1 MGVAMSKAHESWVT
15 ADFQFVAENL
25 AKKLPGFRKPQLA
38 ALHLA
43 LGSLITFDS
52 SNPTMNLIMPT
63 GTGKTDTIFAIL
75 IAAKMERTLILV
87 PSDSLR
93 EQMGARLMTLEKL
106 RAIGAIEDAVLSPN
120 VYLMKGSIAEPEI
133 ERLENFDVIITTPNS
148 LHQLSYVS
156 LKRITGM
163 CSHLIIDEAHHVAAH
178 TWKRVRESFHG
189 KPVFQ
194 FTATPFRN
202 DGQRLGGRT
211 IYNYSLSQ
219 AQKDGY
225 FQSIEFHP
233 IREYDP
239 RVADKAVADKALA
252 LLDEDLAK
260 GFNHL
265 LMVRAKTKKRANALF
280 ELYKER
286 VDLSPVLLYSGAKNL
301 DRTVDEVKQMKHRIV
316 VCVDMFGEGFDLPE
330 LKIAAL
336 HDQHLSP
343 AVTLQFIGR
352 LTRVNSKLG
361 PAKFVANLANQRID
375 QEMAALYSDDADW
388 SSVIREVSEEK
399 VTRELEEEHFAAQF
413 SQKPEEFDL
422 LALNPT
428 PKVSASAFKL
438 EPNKWAPK
446 RVKGTVMAA
455 EEVMYSNVNDDGNLV
470 LVVTRAYQK
479 VEWAKTREISQLV
492 WTLYTAYYC
501 EAHKTL
507 FIHCSG
513 EDRQANT
520 FLKLLA
526 PNAARISGEP
536 VFRILGGLSM
546 LKLQNVGLSRMSDNL
561 RFTMHVGRDIN
572 TVIHE
577 LEQGTSTKSNIFA
590 VGFDNGVQTTAGCS
604 HKGKI
609 WQMNSGSVQQW
620 VNWCKQVAGR
630 LADESINTAH
640 ILENVVRSEPI
651 KDKWPEGIFFADWPD
666 EVYIE
671 DESHRF
677 INVGENE
684 YALIELV
691 IDLPKYVSESELSV
705 VIFTEK
711 AGNRIDVA
719 KLSMKLNGND
729 YQVNS
734 GGERFVFRN
743 GSSLALKEYLHENP
757 LRLLC
762 VDGSVIFG
770 NHRAFSKSLQNS
782 ELPVSNLV
790 KWDWG
795 NTPINIES
803 MGCKANLATVQG
815 FTYSKIKDNYSIVF
829 NDDGAGEIADLV
841 CINESKNAIE
851 VDLYHCKY
859 CSNNAEPGARVADTY
874 EVSGQASRSVKWN
887 NNGNALFE
895 RLMQRYQDGL
905 VNGFDRLLKGNN
917 CELDLLRNKCRDKRV
932 VLRFNIVQPAIAN
945 SKVSQAQLLVLGSS
959 YAFIKA
965 TTGQE
970 LKVIINNQ

>member
-1 MGVAMSKAHESWVT
+1 MSKAHESWTT
-15 ADFQFVAENL
+15 AEFQFVAENL
-25 AKKLPGFRKPQLA
+25 AKELPGFRKPQLA

-52 SNPTMNLIMPT
+52 SNSTMNLIMPT

-75 IAAKMERTLILV
+75 IAAAMERTLVLV

-93 EQMGARLMTLEKL
+93 EQMGARLMSLEKL
-106 RAIGAIEDAVLSPN
+106 RSIGAIGEAVLSPN
-120 VYLMKGSIAEPEI
+120 VYLMKGGIAELEI
-133 ERLENFDVIITTPNS
+133 DLLENFDVIIATPNS
-148 LHQLSYVS
+148 LHQLPDA
-156 LKRITGM
+156 LLARLADL
-163 CSHLIIDEAHHVAAH
+163 CSHLIIDEAHHVSAH
-178 TWKRVRESFHG
+178 TWRRVKESFHG

-202 DGQRLGGRT
+202 DGQRLGGKT

-239 RVADKAVADKALA
+239 RIADKAVADKALA
-252 LLDEDLAK
+252 LLDDDLAK
-260 GFNHL
+260 GFDHL
-265 LMVRAKTKKRANALF
+265 LMVRAKTKKRAKALF
-280 ELYKER
+280 ELYKDR
-286 VDLSPVLLYSGAKNL
+286 VDLSPVLIYSGVKNL
-301 DRTVDEVKQMKHRIV
+301 NKTVEEVKAKQHRII

-352 LTRVNSKLG
+352 LTRVSNKLG

-375 QEMAALYSDDADW
+375 QEMAALYSEDADW

-399 VTRELEEEHFAAQF
+399 IARELEEEQFAEQF
-413 SQKPEEFDL
+413 SQKPDEFNL
-422 LALNPT
+422 LSLNPA

-438 EPNKWAPK
+438 EPNKWEPK
-446 RVKGTVMAA
+446 RIEGAA
-455 EEVMYSNVNDDGNLV
+455 VAGEEVMYSNVNDDGNLV
-470 LVVTRAYQK
+470 LVVTRAYRK

-492 WTLYTAYYC
+492 WTLYVAYYC
-501 EAHKTL
+501 EAQKTL
-507 FIHCSG
+507 FVHCSG

-526 PNAARISGEP
+526 PNAVRISGEP
-536 VFRILGGLSM
+536 VFRILAGLSM

-577 LEQGTSTKSNIFA
+577 LEEGTSTKSNIFA
-590 VGFDNGVQTTAGCS
+590 VGFENGVQSTAGCS

-609 WQMNSGSVQQW
+609 WKMDSGSIQQW
-620 VNWCKQVAGR
+620 VKWCDHIADR
-630 LADESINTAH
+630 LADESINTAY

-651 KDKWPEGIFFADWPD
+651 KDKWPQGIFFADWPD

-671 DESHRF
+671 NESHRH
-677 INVGENE
+677 INIGANE
-684 YALIELV
+684 YALIDLV
-691 IDLPKYVSESELSV
+691 IDLPKYVSESEIQV

-711 AGNRIDVA
+711 NGSRVNVADVHLNLHGSNYSVSSGKA
-719 KLSMKLNGND
+719 K
-729 YQVNS
+729 
-734 GGERFVFRN
+734 FVFRN
-743 GSSLALKEYLHENP
+743 GSNVTLAEYFHENP

-762 VDGSVIFG
+762 VDGSVVYG
-770 NHRAFSKSLQNS
+770 NYRAFSKSLLNS
-782 ELPVSNLV
+782 KLPVSNLV
-790 KWDWG
+790 EWDWG
-795 NTPINIES
+795 TTPINVES
-803 MGCKANLATVQG
+803 MGRTADLATVQG
-815 FTYSKIKDNYSIVF
+815 FTYSKIKDKYSIVF
-829 NDDGAGEIADLV
+829 NDDGAGEVADLV
-841 CINESKNAIE
+841 CISESKNAIE

-859 CSNNAEPGARVADTY
+859 CSNNAGPGARVADTY

-887 NNGNALFE
+887 NNGSALFE
-895 RLMQRYQDGL
+895 RLLQRYQNGL
-905 VNGFDRLLKGNN
+905 VDGFNRLLKGNN
-917 CELDLLRNKCRDKRV
+917 LELDLLRNKCRDKRV
-932 VLRFNIVQPAIAN
+932 VLRFNIVQPAIAR
-945 SKVSQAQLLVLGSS
+945 SKVSEEQLRVLGSS

-970 LKVIINNQ
+970 LKVIVNKK

>member
-1 MGVAMSKAHESWVT
+1 MSKVHESWGA

-25 AKKLPGFRKPQLA
+25 AKKVPGFRKPQLA

-52 SNPTMNLIMPT
+52 SNSTMNFIMPT

-75 IAAKMERTLILV
+75 IAAAMKRTLILV
-87 PSDSLR
+87 PSDNLR
-93 EQMGARLMTLEKL
+93 EQMGARLMSLEKL
-106 RAIGAIEDAVLSPN
+106 RAIGAIGEAVLSPN
-120 VYLMKGSIAEPEI
+120 VYLMKGGIAEPEI
-133 ERLENFDVIITTPNS
+133 DQLENFDVIIATPNS
-148 LHQLSYVS
+148 LHQLSDAL
-156 LKRITGM
+156 LKRIAAL
-163 CSHLIIDEAHHVAAH
+163 CSHLIIDEAHHVAAR
-178 TWKRVRESFHG
+178 TWIRVRESFHA

-202 DGQRLGGRT
+202 DGLRLGGRT

-239 RVADKAVADKALA
+239 RIADKAVADKALA
-252 LLDEDLAK
+252 LLDDDLGK
-260 GFNHL
+260 GYDHL
-265 LMVRAKTKKRANALF
+265 LMVRAKTKKRAQALF
-280 ELYKER
+280 DLYKNR
-286 VDLSPVLLYSGAKNL
+286 VDLSPVLLYSGLKNL
-301 DRTVDEVKQMKHRIV
+301 DKAVEAVKAKQHRII
-316 VCVDMFGEGFDLPE
+316 VCVDMLGEGFDLPE

-352 LTRVNSKLG
+352 LTRVSNKLG

-375 QEMAALYSDDADW
+375 QEMAALYSEDADW

-399 VTRELEEEHFAAQF
+399 VARELEEEQFAAQF

-422 LALNPT
+422 LALNPA

-438 EPNKWAPK
+438 DPKEWSPK
-446 RVKGTVMAA
+446 RVDGAVLAG

-470 LVVTRAYQK
+470 LVVTRAYRK

-492 WTLYTAYYC
+492 WTLYAAYYSA
-501 EAHKTL
+501 AHNTL
-507 FIHCSG
+507 FVHCSG
-513 EDRQANT
+513 EDRQTNV
-520 FLKLLA
+520 FLKVLA
-526 PNAARISGEP
+526 PKATRISGEP
-536 VFRILGGLSM
+536 VFRILGGFSM

-590 VGFDNGVQTTAGCS
+590 VGFDSGVESTAGCS

-609 WQMNSGSVQQW
+609 WKMDSGSIQQW
-620 VNWCKQVAGR
+620 VKWCDHMAGR

-640 ILENVVRSEPI
+640 ILENVVRSELI
-651 KDKWPEGIFFADWPD
+651 KDKWPQGIFFADWPD

-671 DESHRF
+671 DESRRY
-677 INVGENE
+677 INVGAVE
-684 YALIELV
+684 YALIDLE
-691 IDLPKYVSESELSV
+691 IDRPKYISNSELAV

-711 AGNRIDVA
+711 SGSRVDVA
-719 KLSMKLNGND
+719 DVRLKLHGNN
-729 YQVNS
+729 YTVSS
-734 GGERFVFRN
+734 GRAQFVF
-743 GSSLALKEYLHENP
+743 SSGRSVTLSEYLYENP

-762 VDGSVIFG
+762 VDGSVVFG
-770 NHRAFSKSLQNS
+770 NYLAFSKSLQNS
-782 ELPVSNLV
+782 KLPMSNLIG
-790 KWDWG
+790 WDWG
-795 NTPINIES
+795 NTPINLES
-803 MGCKANLATVQG
+803 MGRFADLATVQG
-815 FTYSKIKDNYSIVF
+815 FTYSTIKGNYSIVF
-829 NDDGAGEIADLV
+829 NDDGAGEVADLV

-859 CSNNAEPGARVADTY
+859 CSSNAAPGARVADTY

-895 RLMQRYQDGL
+895 RLLQRYQDGL
-905 VNGFDRLLKGNN
+905 IDGFDRLLKGDSR
-917 CELDLLRNKCRDKRV
+917 ELDLLRNKCRDKRV
-932 VLRFNIVQPAIAN
+932 VLRFNIVQPAIAH
-945 SKVSQAQLLVLGSS
+945 SKVSDEQLRVLGSS

-965 TTGQE
+965 ATGQE
-970 LKVIINNQ
+970 LKVIVNKN

>member
-1 MGVAMSKAHESWVT
+1 MSRAHESWT
-15 ADFQFVAENL
+15 AADFQFVAENL
-25 AKKLPGFRKPQLA
+25 EKKLQGFRKPQLA

-52 SNPTMNLIMPT
+52 SNSTMNLIMPT

-75 IAAKMERTLILV
+75 IGAAMERTLILV

-93 EQMGARLMTLEKL
+93 EQMGARLMSLEKL
-106 RAIGAIEDAVLSPN
+106 RAIGAIGEAVLSPD
-120 VYLMKGSIAEPEI
+120 VYLMKGGIAEAEI
-133 ERLENFDVIITTPNS
+133 DQLENFDVIIATPNS
-148 LHQLSYVS
+148 LHQLSDAL
-156 LKRITGM
+156 LKRIAGL
-163 CSHLIIDEAHHVAAH
+163 CSHMIIDEAHHVAAH
-178 TWKRVRESFHG
+178 TWRRVRESFHG

-202 DGQRLGGRT
+202 DGQRLGGKT

-239 RVADKAVADKALA
+239 RIADKAVADKALA
-252 LLDEDLAK
+252 LLDDDLAK
-260 GFNHL
+260 GFDHL
-265 LMVRAKTKKRANALF
+265 LIVRAKTKKRAKALF
-280 ELYKER
+280 ELYKDR
-286 VDLSPVLLYSGAKNL
+286 VDLSPVLVYSGVKDL
-301 DRTVDEVKQMKHRIV
+301 DKIVEEVKAKEHRII
-316 VCVDMFGEGFDLPE
+316 VCVDMLGEGFDLPE

-352 LTRVNSKLG
+352 LTRVSNKLG

-375 QEMAALYSDDADW
+375 QEMAALYSEDADW

-399 VTRELEEEHFAAQF
+399 VARELEEEQFAAQF
-413 SQKPEEFDL
+413 SQEPEEFDL

-438 EPNKWAPK
+438 EPNKWEPERIKSA
-446 RVKGTVMAA
+446 VVAG

-470 LVVTRAYQK
+470 LVVTRAYRK

-492 WTLYTAYYC
+492 WTLYAGYYC

-507 FIHCSG
+507 FVHCSG

-526 PNAARISGEP
+526 PNAVRISGDP

-572 TVIHE
+572 TVIDE
-577 LEQGTSTKSNIFA
+577 LEKGTSTKSNIFA
-590 VGFDNGVQTTAGCS
+590 VGFDNGVQSTAGCS

-609 WQMNSGSVQQW
+609 WQMDSGSVQQW
-620 VNWCKQVAGR
+620 VKWCDKIAAR

-640 ILENVVRSEPI
+640 ILENVVRSELI
-651 KDKWPEGIFFADWPD
+651 KDKWPQGIFFADWPD

-671 DESHRF
+671 DESRRY
-677 INVGENE
+677 INVGANE
-684 YALIELV
+684 YALTDLV
-691 IDLPKYVSESELSV
+691 IDLPKYVSESELAV

-711 AGNRIDVA
+711 NGSQVEVADVRL
-719 KLSMKLNGND
+719 KLHSND
-729 YQVNS
+729 YHVSS
-734 GGERFVFRN
+734 GRAKFVFRN
-743 GSSLALKEYLHENP
+743 GSSVALSEYLHENP

-762 VDGSVIFG
+762 VDGSVVFG
-770 NHRAFSKSLQNS
+770 NYRAFSKSLQNS
-782 ELPVSNLV
+782 KLPMGSLIE
-790 KWDWG
+790 WDWRT
-795 NTPINIES
+795 TPINVES
-803 MGCKANLATVQG
+803 MGRRANLATVQG
-815 FTYSKIKDNYSIVF
+815 FTYLTIKDKYSLIF
-829 NDDGAGEIADLV
+829 NDDGAGEVADLV
-841 CINESKNAIE
+841 CINESKNVIE

-859 CSNNAEPGARVADTY
+859 CSSDAVPGARVADTY

-895 RLMQRYQDGL
+895 RLLQRYQDGL
-905 VNGFDRLLKGNN
+905 VDGFNRLLKGDSR
-917 CELDLLRNKCRDKRV
+917 ELDLLRNKCRDKRV
-932 VLRFNIVQPAIAN
+932 VLRFNIVQPAIAR
-945 SKVSQAQLLVLGSS
+945 SKVSEEQLRVLGSS

-965 TTGQE
+965 TTGQD
-970 LKVIINNQ
+970 LKVIVNKK

>member
-1 MGVAMSKAHESWVT
+1 MSKAHESWIE
-15 ADFQFVAENL
+15 ADLQFVAENL
-25 AKKLPGFRKPQLA
+25 AKELPGFRKPQLA

-52 SNPTMNLIMPT
+52 SNSTMNFIMPT

-75 IAAKMERTLILV
+75 IAAAMERTLILV
-87 PSDSLR
+87 PSDNLR
-93 EQMGARLMTLEKL
+93 EQIGARLMGLEKL
-106 RAIGAIEDAVLSPN
+106 REIGAIGEAVLSPN
-120 VYLMKGSIAEPEI
+120 VYLMKGGISEPEI
-133 ERLENFDVIITTPNS
+133 DRLGSFDVIIATPNS
-148 LHQLSYVS
+148 LHQLSDAS
-156 LKRITGM
+156 LKHIVGL

-178 TWKRVRESFHG
+178 TWSRVRESFHG

-202 DGQRLGGRT
+202 DGQRLGGKT

-233 IREYDP
+233 VREYDP
-239 RVADKAVADKALA
+239 RIADKAVADKALA
-252 LLDEDLAK
+252 LLDDDLAT
-260 GFNHL
+260 GFDHL
-265 LMVRAKTKKRANALF
+265 LMVRAKTKKRAKALF
-280 ELYKER
+280 DLYKDR
-286 VDLSPVLLYSGAKNL
+286 VDLSPVLLYSGVKNL
-301 DRTVDEVKQMKHRIV
+301 DKTVEEVKAKQHRII
-316 VCVDMFGEGFDLPE
+316 VCVNMFGEGFDLPE

-352 LTRVNSKLG
+352 LTRVSNKLG

-375 QEMAALYSDDADW
+375 QEMASLYSEDADW
-388 SSVIREVSEEK
+388 SSVIREVSGEK
-399 VTRELEEEHFAAQF
+399 VARELEEEQFAAQF
-413 SQKPEEFDL
+413 SKKPEEFDL
-422 LALNPT
+422 LALNPY
-428 PKVSASAFKL
+428 PKISASAFKL
-438 EPNKWAPK
+438 KPINWEPERIEGA
-446 RVKGTVMAA
+446 VVGG
-455 EEVMYSNVNDDGNLV
+455 EEVMYSNVNNDDNLV
-470 LVVTRAYQK
+470 LLVTRAYRK
-479 VEWAKTREISQLV
+479 VEWAKTREINQLE
-492 WTLYTAYYC
+492 WTLYAAYYC
-501 EAHKTL
+501 RAHETL
-507 FIHCSG
+507 FVHCSG
-513 EDRQANT
+513 EDRQTNA

-536 VFRILGGLSM
+536 VFRVLGGLSM

-590 VGFDNGVQTTAGCS
+590 VGFDNGVQSTAGCS

-609 WQMNSGSVQQW
+609 WKMDSGSIHQW
-620 VNWCKQVAGR
+620 VKWSDRIAAL

-671 DESHRF
+671 DESRRY
-677 INVGENE
+677 INVGANE
-684 YALIELV
+684 YALIDLV

-711 AGNRIDVA
+711 SGCRVEVADVRFKLLGNNCNVSAGSA
-719 KLSMKLNGND
+719 
-729 YQVNS
+729 
-734 GGERFVFRN
+734 RFVFRN
-743 GSSLALKEYLHENP
+743 GSSVALSEYLDENQ

-762 VDGSVIFG
+762 VDGSVVFG
-770 NHRAFSKSLQNS
+770 NYRAFSKSLQNS
-782 ELPVSNLV
+782 KLPVENLV
-790 KWDWG
+790 EWDWG
-795 NTPINIES
+795 ATPINVES
-803 MGCKANLATVQG
+803 MGRSADLATVQG
-815 FTYSKIKDNYSIVF
+815 FTYSTIKEKYSIVF
-829 NDDGAGEIADLV
+829 NDDGAGEVADLV

-859 CSNNAEPGARVADTY
+859 CSKNSEPGARVADTY
-874 EVSGQASRSVKWN
+874 EVSGQASRSTKWN
-887 NNGNALFE
+887 NNGDALFE
-895 RLMQRYQDGL
+895 RLLQRYQAGLLDGF
-905 VNGFDRLLKGNN
+905 NRLLKGDTR
-917 CELDLLRNKCRDKRV
+917 ELDLLRNKCRDKRV
-932 VLRFNIVQPAIAN
+932 VLRFNIVQPAIAR
-945 SKVSQAQLLVLGSS
+945 SKVSEEQLRVLGSS

-970 LKVIINNQ
+970 LKVFVNKK

>member
-1 MGVAMSKAHESWVT
+1 MSKAYESWI
-15 ADFQFVAENL
+15 AGGFQFVSEDL
-25 AKKLPGFRKPQLA
+25 ARNLPGFRKPQLA

-52 SNPTMNLIMPT
+52 SNSTMNLIMPT

-75 IAAKMERTLILV
+75 IAAAMKRTLILV

-93 EQMGARLMTLEKL
+93 EQMGTRLTSLEKL
-106 RAIGAIEDAVLSPN
+106 RAIGAIGESILPPH
-120 VYLMKGSIAEPEI
+120 VYLMKGAIADDEI
-133 ERLENFDVIITTPNS
+133 HQLENFDVIITTPNS
-148 LHQLSYVS
+148 LSQLSDVS
-156 LKRITGM
+156 MKRIADM
-163 CSHLIIDEAHHVAAH
+163 CSNLIIDEAHHVVAH
-178 TWKRVRESFHG
+178 TWKRVRESFQQ

-202 DGQRLGGRT
+202 DGQRLGGKT
-211 IYNYSLSQ
+211 IYNYPLSQ

-239 RVADKAVADKALA
+239 RIANKAVADKALA
-252 LLDEDLAK
+252 LLDDDLSK
-260 GFNHL
+260 GFDHL
-265 LMVRAKTKKRANALF
+265 LMVRAKTKKRAKALF

-286 VDLSPVLLYSGAKNL
+286 VDLSPVLLYSGVKNL
-301 DRTVDEVKQMKHRIV
+301 DKAVEEVKEKKHRII
-316 VCVDMFGEGFDLPE
+316 VCVDMLGEGFDLPE

-352 LTRVNSKLG
+352 LTRVSNKLG

-388 SSVIREVSEEK
+388 SAVIREVSEEK
-399 VTRELEEEHFAAQF
+399 VTRELEEEEFAAQF
-413 SQKPEEFDL
+413 SKKSKNFDL

-438 EPNKWAPK
+438 DPNKWVPK
-446 RVKGTVMAA
+446 RIEGVALSG
-455 EEVMYSNVNDDGNLV
+455 EEIMYSNVNDDGNLV
-470 LVVTRAYQK
+470 LVVTRNYRK

-492 WTLYTAYYC
+492 WTLYAAYYC
-501 EAHKTL
+501 EKHKIL
-507 FIHCSG
+507 FVHCSG
-513 EDRQANT
+513 EDRQANS

-526 PNAARISGEP
+526 PSAARISGEP

-590 VGFDNGVQTTAGCS
+590 VGFDNGVQSTAGCS

-609 WQMNSGSVQQW
+609 WQMDSGSVHQW
-620 VNWCKQVAGR
+620 VKWCERVAGR
-630 LADESINTAH
+630 LVDESINTEH

-651 KDKWPEGIFFADWPD
+651 KDKWPGGIFFADWPD

-671 DESHRF
+671 DESRRY
-677 INVGENE
+677 INVGTNE
-684 YALIELV
+684 YALIDLV
-691 IDLPKYVSESELSV
+691 IDLPKYISDSELSV
-705 VIFTEK
+705 VIYTETT
-711 AGNRIDVA
+711 GSRVDVA
-719 KLSMKLNGND
+719 DVRMKLHGND
-729 YQVNS
+729 YKITS
-734 GGERFVFRN
+734 GREKFVFRN
-743 GSSLALKEYLHENP
+743 GSSIALSEYLNENP

-762 VDGSVIFG
+762 VDGSVIFR
-770 NHRAFSKSLQNS
+770 NYRAFSKALENS
-782 ELPVSNLV
+782 KLPVSNLIE
-790 KWDWG
+790 WDWG
-795 NTPINIES
+795 TTPINVES
-803 MGCKANLATVQG
+803 MGRSGDLATVQG
-815 FTYSKIKDNYSIVF
+815 FTYSTIKDNYSIVF

-841 CINESKNAIE
+841 CIQENKSEIL
-851 VDLYHCKY
+851 VDLFHCKY
-859 CSNNAEPGARVADTY
+859 CSSNAVPGARVADTY

-895 RLMQRYQDGL
+895 RLLQRYRDGL
-905 VNGFDRLLKGNN
+905 ADGFDRLLKGDNR
-917 CELDLLRNKCRDKRV
+917 ELDLLRNKCRDKRV
-932 VLRFNIVQPAIAN
+932 VLRFNIVQPAIAR
-945 SKVSQAQLLVLGSS
+945 SKVSEEQLRVLGSS

-970 LKVIINNQ
+970 LKVIVSKK

>member
-1 MGVAMSKAHESWVT
+1 MSRAHESWT
-15 ADFQFVAENL
+15 AADFQFVAENL
-25 AKKLPGFRKPQLA
+25 EKKLPGFRKPQLA

-52 SNPTMNLIMPT
+52 SNSTMNLIMPT
-63 GTGKTDTIFAIL
+63 GTGKTDAIFAIL
-75 IAAKMERTLILV
+75 IAAAMERTLILV

-93 EQMGARLMTLEKL
+93 EQMGARLMSLEKL
-106 RAIGAIEDAVLSPN
+106 RAIGAIGEAVLSPN
-120 VYLMKGSIAEPEI
+120 VYLMKGGIAEPEI
-133 ERLENFDVIITTPNS
+133 ELLQNFDVIIATPNS
-148 LHQLSYVS
+148 LHQLSDAL
-156 LKRITGM
+156 LKRIVGL
-163 CSHLIIDEAHHVAAH
+163 CSHMIIDEAHHVAAH
-178 TWKRVRESFHG
+178 TWRRVRESFDG

-202 DGQRLGGRT
+202 DGQRLGGKT

-239 RVADKAVADKALA
+239 RIADKAVADKALA
-252 LLDEDLAK
+252 LLDDDLAK
-260 GFNHL
+260 GFDHL
-265 LMVRAKTKKRANALF
+265 LMVRAKTKKRAKALF
-280 ELYKER
+280 ELYKDR
-286 VDLSPVLLYSGAKNL
+286 VDLSPVLLYSGVKNL
-301 DRTVDEVKQMKHRIV
+301 DKTVEEVKAKEHRII
-316 VCVDMFGEGFDLPE
+316 VCVDMLGEGFDLPE

-352 LTRVNSKLG
+352 LTRVSNKLG
-361 PAKFVANLANQRID
+361 PAKFVANLANQQID
-375 QEMAALYSDDADW
+375 QEMAALYSEDADW

-399 VTRELEEEHFAAQF
+399 IARELDEEQFAAQF

-438 EPNKWAPK
+438 EPNKWEPERIK
-446 RVKGTVMAA
+446 AA
-455 EEVMYSNVNDDGNLV
+455 VVAGEEVMYSNVNDDGNLV
-470 LVVTRAYQK
+470 LVVTRAYRK

-492 WTLYTAYYC
+492 WTLYAAYYC
-501 EAHKTL
+501 ESHKTL
-507 FIHCSG
+507 FVHCSG

-526 PNAARISGEP
+526 PNAARISGDP

-572 TVIHE
+572 TVINE

-590 VGFDNGVQTTAGCS
+590 VGFDNGVQSTAGCS

-609 WQMNSGSVQQW
+609 WKMDSGSIQQW
-620 VNWCKQVAGR
+620 VKWCDQIAGR

-651 KDKWPEGIFFADWPD
+651 KDKWPQGVFFADWPD

-671 DESHRF
+671 DESRRY

-684 YALIELV
+684 YALIDLV
-691 IDLPKYVSESELSV
+691 IDLPKYVSETELSV

-711 AGNRIDVA
+711 SGSRVNVADVRL
-719 KLSMKLNGND
+719 KLHGND
-729 YQVNS
+729 YNVSS
-734 GGERFVFRN
+734 GRAKFVFRN
-743 GSSLALKEYLHENP
+743 GSSVALSEYLLENP

-762 VDGSVIFG
+762 VDGSVVFG
-770 NHRAFSKSLQNS
+770 NYRAFSKSLQNS
-782 ELPVSNLV
+782 KLPVGSLIE
-790 KWDWG
+790 WDWG
-795 NTPINIES
+795 TTPINVES
-803 MGCKANLATVQG
+803 MGRNANLATVQG
-815 FTYSKIKDNYSIVF
+815 FTYLTIKEKYSIVF
-829 NDDGAGEIADLV
+829 NDDGAGEVADLV
-841 CINESKNAIE
+841 CINESKNTIE

-859 CSNNAEPGARVADTY
+859 CSNNAGPGARVADTY

-895 RLMQRYQDGL
+895 RLLQRYQDGL
-905 VNGFDRLLKGNN
+905 ADGFNRLLKGDNR
-917 CELDLLRNKCRDKRV
+917 ELDLLRNKCRDKRV
-932 VLRFNIVQPAIAN
+932 VLRFNIVQPAIAR
-945 SKVSQAQLLVLGSS
+945 SKVSEEQLRVLGSS

-970 LKVIINNQ
+970 LKVIVNKK

>member
-1 MGVAMSKAHESWVT
+1 MSKAYESWIA
-15 ADFQFVAENL
+15 ADFQFISENVE
-25 AKKLPGFRKPQLA
+25 KTLPGFRKPQLA

-52 SNPTMNLIMPT
+52 SNSTMNLIMPT
-63 GTGKTDTIFAIL
+63 GTGKTDTIFAML
-75 IAAKMERTLILV
+75 VAAAMERTLILV

-93 EQMGARLMTLEKL
+93 EQMGTRLTSLEKL
-106 RAIGAIEDAVLSPN
+106 RTIGAIGEAVLSPN
-120 VYLMKGSIAEPEI
+120 VYLMKGGITEPEI
-133 ERLENFDVIITTPNS
+133 DRLEDFDVIIATPNS
-148 LHQLSYVS
+148 LHQLSDVL
-156 LKRITGM
+156 LKRIAGL

-189 KPVFQ
+189 RPVFQ

-202 DGQRLGGRT
+202 DGQRLGGKT
-211 IYNYSLSQ
+211 IYNYPLSQ
-219 AQKDGY
+219 AQRDGY
-225 FQSIEFHP
+225 FQSIEFYP
-233 IREYDP
+233 VREYDP
-239 RVADKAVADKALA
+239 RIADKAVADKALA
-252 LLDEDLAK
+252 LLDEDLAQ
-260 GFNHL
+260 GFDHL
-265 LMVRAKTKKRANALF
+265 LMVRAKTKKRAKALF

-286 VDLSPVLLYSGAKNL
+286 VDLSPVLLYSGVKNL
-301 DRTVDEVKQMKHRIV
+301 DRAVEEVKAKKHRIV
-316 VCVDMFGEGFDLPE
+316 VCVDMLGEGFDLPE

-352 LTRVNSKLG
+352 LTRVSNQLG

-388 SSVIREVSEEK
+388 SSVIREVAEEK
-399 VTRELEEEHFAAQF
+399 VTRELEEEQFSAQF

-422 LALNPT
+422 LALNPS
-428 PKVSASAFKL
+428 PKVSASAFRL
-438 EPNKWAPK
+438 EPTKWEPK
-446 RVKGTVMAA
+446 RIKGAQVAG

-470 LVVTRAYQK
+470 LVVTRSYRK
-479 VEWAKTREISQLV
+479 VEWAKTREISHLV
-492 WTLYTAYYC
+492 WTLYAAYYC

-526 PNAARISGEP
+526 PSAVRISGEP

-577 LEQGTSTKSNIFA
+577 LEQATSTKSNIFA
-590 VGFDNGVQTTAGCS
+590 VGFDNGVQSTAGCS

-609 WQMNSGSVQQW
+609 WQMDSGSVQQW
-620 VNWCKQVAGR
+620 VKWCEKMADR
-630 LADESINTAH
+630 LADESISTAQ
-640 ILENVVRSEPI
+640 ILEHVVRSEQI

-671 DESHRF
+671 DESRRY
-677 INVGENE
+677 INDGENKH
-684 YALIELV
+684 ALIDLM
-691 IDLPKYVSESELSV
+691 IDLPKYVSNSELSV

-711 AGNRIDVA
+711 KGSRVDVA
-719 KLSMKLNGND
+719 DVRMKLDGNS
-729 YQVNS
+729 YNIRS
-734 GGERFVFRN
+734 GRQKFVFRN
-743 GSSLALKEYLHENP
+743 GSSVALSEYLDENP

-762 VDGSVIFG
+762 VDGSVVFG
-770 NHRAFSKSLQNS
+770 NYRAFSKSLHNS
-782 ELPVSNLV
+782 KLPLSKLV
-790 KWDWG
+790 EWDWG
-795 NTPINIES
+795 TTPINVES
-803 MGCKANLATVQG
+803 MGRVANLATVQG
-815 FTYSKIKDNYSIVF
+815 FTYSKIKDDYSIVF
-829 NDDGAGEIADLV
+829 NDDGAGEVADLV
-841 CINESKNAIE
+841 CIKESQSTIE

-859 CSNNAEPGARVADTY
+859 CSDGAAPGARVADTY

-887 NNGNALFE
+887 NNGNSLFE
-895 RLMQRYQDGL
+895 RLLQRYQDGL
-905 VNGFDRLLKGNN
+905 TNGFNRLLKGDNRD
-917 CELDLLRNKCRDKRV
+917 LDLLRNKCRDKRV
-932 VLRFNIVQPAIAN
+932 VLRFNIVQPAIAG
-945 SKVSQAQLLVLGSS
+945 SKVSEEQLRVLGSS

-970 LKVIINNQ
+970 LRVMVSKK